1 MFGNREKETAER
13 EQPLQEQKSGPVT
26 ERKTDSV
33 IGQGA
38 SMNGTLKIEGSLTV
52 HGEFEGAINCSGRL
66 MIGKT
71 GKVKADLDVGSV
83 SIAGHVEGKVYAKE
97 RVELQTASYLKGRCP
112 RQVLRH
118 SGWGASSRA
127 TASWERRPRQSEDR
141 AAREEKARDGRAQA
155 GLAAP
160 THSGDLWRTSPDV
173 EKTQSPVL

>member
-1 MFGNREKETAER
+1 MKEEPMFGNREKETAEQ
-13 EQPLQEQKSGPVT
+13 EQPLKEQKSGPT
-26 ERKTDSV
+26 MERKTDSV

-97 RVELQTASYLKGRCP
+97 RVELQTASYLKGDVHAKSFVIQDGCFF
-112 RQVLRH
+112 Q
-118 SGWGASSRA
+118 GNCIMGEA
-127 TASWERRPRQSEDR
+127 TKQSEDR
-141 AAREEKARDGRAQA
+141 VTEKKKPEMGVLKQA
-155 GLAAP
+155 
-160 THSGDLWRTSPDV
+160 
-173 EKTQSPVL
+173 